1 MRGGALPSREL
12 AGKVAR
18 AMHKTI
24 ISMRELRL
32 SLLGLAAIIAIV
44 LGASFMLRAFKT
56 DPSKIP
62 VVEAPRG
69 PDGTKPNAM
78 QADGLAATDEAA
90 PPATAPL
97 RSALAPE
104 ALEAARGALDRSIVA
119 TPDYARF
126 FDKLKAVFPE
136 EYDSI
141 LNTLAEASQGKDIDV
156 DKLMADAVASLR
168 HAHGLLAAKAPDDAL
183 GQIFNLQLEE
193 MKALATKDPHL
204 CVAFLY
210 GANVTGFS
218 AFAADHRPLV
228 ADAAIAGL
236 EAMDGG
242 RAQPV
247 NRGPP
252 SDSDFQ
258 TLDRALVDKGLSRP
272 EIDALLDG
280 KSPQPPISDP
290 TMCEAGPVL
299 PCHLV
304 DAARRR
310 PRAPVRP
317 GGRPD
322 GEVLK
327 ASRSFRW
334 ARAIR

>member
-1 MRGGALPSREL
+1 MVQQRRSRLAAALPSPKLES
-12 AGKVAR
+12 KVAR
-18 AMHKTI
+18 AMPRTL

-32 SLLGLAAIIAIV
+32 ALLGLSAIIAIV
-44 LGASFMLRAFKT
+44 LGASFTLRAFKT

-62 VVEAPRG
+62 VVAAPQG
-69 PDGTKPNAM
+69 PDGSKPDAP
-78 QADGLAATDEAA
+78 AAGEEVAA
-90 PPATAPL
+90 LPATAPL

-104 ALEAARGALDRSIVA
+104 ALEAARVALDKSIAA

-126 FDKLKAVFPE
+126 FGKLKAVFPE

-156 DKLMADAVASLR
+156 DKVMADAVASLR
-168 HAHGLLAAKAPDDAL
+168 HAHGMLAAKAPDDAL

-193 MKALATKDPHL
+193 MKALASKDPHL

-247 NRGPP
+247 NRGAP

-258 TLDRALVDKGLSRP
+258 TLDRALVEKGLSRP

-280 KSPQPPISDP
+280 KSPQPPIPDQ
-290 TMCEAGPVL
+290 TMCEAGQSYLATLSTL
-299 PCHLV
+299 PADVRARLYGLAV
-304 DAARRR
+304 DLMA
-310 PRAPVRP
+310 
-317 GGRPD
+317 
-322 GEVLK
+322 K
-327 ASRSFRW
+327 S
-334 ARAIR
+334 